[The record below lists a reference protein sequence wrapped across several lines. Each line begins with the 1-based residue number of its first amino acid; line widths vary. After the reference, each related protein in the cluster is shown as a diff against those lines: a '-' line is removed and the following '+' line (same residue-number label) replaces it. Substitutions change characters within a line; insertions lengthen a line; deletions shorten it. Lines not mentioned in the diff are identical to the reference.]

1 MAPDDVKEKAWRWRL
16 WDWLCTPR
24 GKATPKYTRLC
35 QCRTLRS
42 ADAPPLNRFD

>member
-1 MAPDDVKEKAWRWRL
+1 MMRRL
-16 WDWLCTPR
+16 WGWLCKPR
-24 GKATPKYTRLC
+24 GGKSHPKYARLC